1 MNKNIPI
8 YLFFLFFTIDVIGQ
22 DLLSTLT
29 ESQPQEKELV
39 FQTFK
44 GTRVVNGHSVEVKG
58 KGELEFIIGHRFGL
72 INSGAINLFGLDQAY
87 IRFGLEYGITPKLGF
102 GIGRSSY
109 TKIFDSYL
117 KYQMISQSRGGGSP
131 VTITA
136 LGSLGVQTYEYT
148 NPDAWRN
155 MPFGDKLYY
164 SGQLLIARKFSP
176 NFSLQLSPIFVH
188 ANTVNPIVENKN
200 QFAMG
205 FSGRYKV
212 TKSFAVNAEYFLRTD
227 VVPNSP
233 YSDCVSLGFD
243 VETGGHVFQFV
254 LSNTQGMIDRTFI
267 GRTEGDFFGG
277 DIHFGFNITRTFQ
290 LTKKKE

>member
-1 MNKNIPI
+1 MNKV
-8 YLFFLFFTIDVIGQ
+8 LLTLSLQCFLINLVGQ

-29 ESQPQEKELV
+29 ESQPKEKEFV

-58 KGELEFIIGHRFGL
+58 QGELEFIIGHRFGL
-72 INSGAINLFGLDQAY
+72 INSGAINLFGLDQAF
-87 IRFGLEYGITPKLGF
+87 IRFGLEYGITPKLGI

-117 KYQMISQSRGGGSP
+117 KYQAVRQSRGGGSP

-136 LGSLGVQTYEYT
+136 LGSVGAQTYEYS

-164 SGQLLIARKFSP
+164 SGQLLIARKFTS

-188 ANTVNPIVENKN
+188 ANTVNPAVEKAD
-200 QFAMG
+200 QFAVG

-212 TKSFAVNAEYFLRTD
+212 TKSFAVNAEYFMRSN
-227 VVPNSP
+227 VVATSP
-233 YSDCVSLGFD
+233 YYDCVSLGFD
-243 VETGGHVFQFV
+243 IETGGHVFQFV
-254 LSNTQGMIDRTFI
+254 FSNTQGMIDRTFI
-267 GRTEGDFFGG
+267 GRTEGDFFKG

-290 LTKKKE
+290 LVRPKK